1 MRDQWIMYI
10 YIHYYTIVF
19 YIPMFLLGF
28 MSIRPDDRVN
38 LPNDMIPK
46 HWYNISADLPEPIPP
61 HLHPGTKE
69 PITIAE
75 WQGIF
80 SKASWNQEVSTD
92 RYLDIPDEVRDAY
105 LMLGRPSPL
114 QRARRLEAFLKT
126 PAKIYFK
133 REDLSPAGS
142 HKPNSAIPQAYY
154 NIKEGVENLTTET
167 GAGQWG
173 SALALAC
180 AHFDMRCTVFMVRV
194 SFDQKP
200 FRRIIMETYG
210 SKVYA
215 SPSNETAYGR
225 QVLEKSPDHPGTLGI
240 AISEAIETC
249 VNQPNTKYSL
259 GSVLNHVMLHQTVV
273 GQEVME
279 QLKMIDVVP
288 DYMIGCVGGGSNFAG
303 FTFPMIGERIN
314 GKNETEFIAVE
325 PTSVPSMTKGE
336 NRYDFGD
343 TAGMTPLVKMYTLGK
358 DFVPSSIH
366 AGGLRYHGM
375 APAVSQV
382 TKLGYV
388 TPVAYE
394 QTQTFEA
401 AVTFARTEGII
412 PAPETSHAIKAAI
425 DKALEAKKANEEKV
439 IVFNLSGHGLLDMTG
454 YGKYLNGEMQNNH

>member
-1 MRDQWIMYI
+1 
-10 YIHYYTIVF
+10 
-19 YIPMFLLGF
+19 
-28 MSIRPDDRVN
+28 MSIRPDDRVS
-38 LPNDMIPK
+38 LTSEDIPK
-46 HWYNISADLPEPIPP
+46 NWYNISADLPEPIPP

-69 PITIAE
+69 PVTLDD
-75 WQGIF
+75 WKGIF
-80 SKASWNQEVSTD
+80 SKASWYQETTND
-92 RYLDIPDEVRDAY
+92 RCIPIPEEVRDAY
-105 LMLGRPSPL
+105 MMLGRPSPL
-114 QRARRLEAFLKT
+114 QRAKRLEAFLKT

-154 NIKEGVENLTTET
+154 NMKEGVENLTTET

-180 AHFDMRCTVFMVRV
+180 AHFDMNCTVFMVRV

-200 FRRIIMETYG
+200 FRRLIMETYG

-215 SPSNETAYGR
+215 SPSNETEYGR
-225 QVLEKSPDHPGTLGI
+225 SVLQKNPEHPGTLGI

-249 VNQPNTKYSL
+249 VHQPNTKYSL

-273 GQEVME
+273 GQEVM
-279 QLKMIDVVP
+279 QQMKKIDITP

-303 FTFPMIGERIN
+303 FSFPMIGEKIK

-325 PTSVPSMTKGE
+325 PTSVPSLTKGE

-343 TAGMTPLVKMYTLGK
+343 TAGMTPLVKMYTLGC
-358 DFVPSSIH
+358 DFVPSPIH

-382 TKLGYV
+382 TKLGLV
-388 TPVAYE
+388 TPVSYE
-394 QTQTFEA
+394 QNQTFEA
-401 AVTFARTEGII
+401 AITFAKTEGII
-412 PAPETSHAIKAAI
+412 PAPESSHAIKAAI
-425 DKALEAKKANEEKV
+425 DKALEAKRNNEEKV
-439 IVFNLSGHGLLDMTG
+439 IVFNLSGHGLLDMVG
-454 YGKYLNGEMQNNH
+454 YGRYLHGDLKNSSS